1 VRDSSIRS
9 AAGTRTK
16 TIARIISG
24 PLFRSIYKAEWTWGE
39 ISRENEGG
47 AVDKRITGFL
57 KAQGGRLVKLMIG
70 VIISFIIGAGCRYFD
85 IPVPSP
91 PVIPGALLVLA
102 MTIGYS
108 TTNKFLDR
116 KGEYASTSHLCGGP
130 AGVSV
135 MNAKTD
141 WRPKFAG
148 ARHGQTSQQ
157 TSRTDDDVQLSDH
170 EQVEN

>member
-1 VRDSSIRS
+1 MRDSSNQKCGRNENKDN
-9 AAGTRTK
+9 RK
-16 TIARIISG
+16 DHLW
-24 PLFRSIYKAEWTWGE
+24 PLFRSIYKAERTWGE

-47 AVDKRITGFL
+47 AADKRITGFL

-91 PVIPGALLVLA
+91 PVIPGAFLVLA